1 MNDKFFNALV
11 VVWCTTLTISIF
23 CTVIFFPYS
32 YLNVLRDI
40 KVLLRYVAAFY
51 VANDDFESNV
61 EVKSIESNKNESA
74 SIRNSLNQLN
84 NEIGMLKIKINS
96 LVKQ

>member
-1 MNDKFFNALV
+1 MNDKFFNSLV

-32 YLNVLRDI
+32 YLNVLRD
-40 KVLLRYVAAFY
+40 R
-51 VANDDFESNV
+51 
-61 EVKSIESNKNESA
+61 IESNKNESV

-96 LVKQ
+96 LTREK